1 MNKNELIARV
11 AEDAKLSKGEAG
23 EAVEATL
30 DIITKTLQQGEE
42 VRIVGFGTFHVS
54 KRKASPGRD
63 PRTGERIQIAESLNP
78 KFKAGKGLKD
88 AVNNAANNNSLEGP

>member
-30 DIITKTLQQGEE
+30 DNITKALQQGEE
-42 VRIVGFGTFHVS
+42 VRIVGFGTFMVS

-63 PRTGERIQIAESLNP
+63 PRTGQPIQIAESKNP
-78 KFKAGKGLKD
+78 KFRAGKGLKD
-88 AVNNAANNNSLEGP
+88 AVNNAGP

>member
-30 DIITKTLQQGEE
+30 ENISKALQQGEE
-42 VRIVGFGTFHVS
+42 VRIVGFGTFMVS
-54 KRKASPGRD
+54 KRKASSGRD
-63 PRTGERIQIAESLNP
+63 PRTGEPMQIKATSQP
-78 KFKAGKGLKD
+78 KFRPGKVLKD
-88 AVNNAANNNSLEGP
+88 AVQSA